1 MAFADE
7 LQSLYGNR
15 VVIHDSSVSGRY
27 DIEQLLKESKADVYA
42 CGPESLLSEIEAKTD
57 PQRCHLERFNPVE
70 REAPGGAKPVI
81 VKLASSGRS
90 VKVSAEESITTAL
103 KKAGV
108 PVEESCGRGV
118 CGTCELRVIE
128 GEPLHLDS
136 VMNDESKD
144 KLGVFYP
151 CVSRAKTPEITVD
164 A

>member
-1 MAFADE
+1 
-7 LQSLYGNR
+7 
-15 VVIHDSSVSGRY
+15 
-27 DIEQLLKESKADVYA
+27 
-42 CGPESLLSEIEAKTD
+42 
-57 PQRCHLERFNPVE
+57 
-70 REAPGGAKPVI
+70 
-81 VKLASSGRS
+81 LASSGRS
-90 VKVSAEESITTAL
+90 VKVSAEESITSAL

-151 CVSRAKTPEITVD
+151 CVSRAKTPEIMVD